1 MWNRSAR
8 SDRVLL
14 VEDRRG
20 VSLLRFHKGG
30 TRLLRAAAAA
40 ARTVHGDGAMLGRGR
55 RRVGGMAAGGVCCRL
70 LCQAAALLVVSQLNL
85 GHGDALRDR
94 GDLDLEVGDL
104 LP

>member
-40 ARTVHGDGAMLGRGR
+40 ARTVHGDGAMLGR
-55 RRVGGMAAGGVCCRL
+55 
-70 LCQAAALLVVSQLNL
+70 
-85 GHGDALRDR
+85 
-94 GDLDLEVGDL
+94 
-104 LP
+104 

>member
-40 ARTVHGDGAMLGRGR
+40 AARTVHGDGAMLGR
-55 RRVGGMAAGGVCCRL
+55 
-70 LCQAAALLVVSQLNL
+70 
-85 GHGDALRDR
+85 
-94 GDLDLEVGDL
+94 
-104 LP
+104 